1 MSSLANGLGALRRFP
16 RGPATALTMYALMLI
31 LPKIFSGS
39 ISNQNYLDIFQE
51 FANIAPLALAV
62 GLTMILA
69 EFDISVVSTYALGGV
84 LAIKLGDSEG
94 ILVGVLAAGAAGI
107 AAGLIQGAIVARLN
121 ISSVPV
127 TLAGFLV
134 IWGLSNII
142 AGGEQVPSTNYAP
155 GEKLVSVVLS
165 IFTFASLLVIGVT
178 ILIHLLLA
186 FTRLGRDLRAVGGD
200 RRASAISGI
209 RVPWVIVGT
218 FAAAGLI
225 AGLGGALQ
233 ALSFSNANPTVSFS
247 PLVVAVIAA
256 IIGGV
261 GISGAKGSALGIGCG
276 VLTLALLHETLI
288 VIEIDPDLASVITG
302 GILMIIAILSAPDLR
317 VSRSLSSRLSPR
329 LGRRTGQHEVAG

>member
-1 MSSLANGLGALRRFP
+1 MSSSAQLLQRLGRIP
-16 RGPATALTMYALMLI
+16 RGPALAAFMYLLMLI
-31 LPKIFSGS
+31 LPSVFSGT
-39 ISNQNYLDIFQE
+39 IQDQNYLDIFQE

-62 GLTMILA
+62 GLTMIMA
-69 EFDISVVSTYALGGV
+69 EFDISVVSTYTLGGV
-84 LAIKLGDSEG
+84 LAIKLGDSSG
-94 ILVGVLAAGAAGI
+94 ILVGVAAAAAAGI
-107 AAGLIQGAIVARLN
+107 LLGLTQGWIISRLN

-134 IWGLSNII
+134 IWGLANIV
-142 AGGEQVPSTNYAP
+142 AGGEQAASTNYAP
-155 GEKLVSVVLS
+155 GEKLLGVVLN

-186 FTRLGRDLRAVGGD
+186 YTRLGRDLRAVGGD

-218 FAAAGLI
+218 FAVVGLI

-233 ALSFSNANPTVSFS
+233 ALSYSTANPNVSFN

-261 GISGAKGSALGIGCG
+261 GISGAKGSALGIACG
-276 VLTLALLHETLI
+276 VLTLALLRETLI
-288 VIEIDPDLASVITG
+288 IIEIDPDLATVITG
-302 GILMIIAILSAPDLR
+302 GILMIIAVLSAPELR
-317 VSRSLSSRLSPR
+317 IPRSLTSRFLLRSN
-329 LGRRTGQHEVAG
+329 QHH